1 MKKILLKILV
11 TSILSF
17 NINALANMTLN
28 SATRHS
34 PPFYI
39 INNGQMSGLDY
50 ELAKIIF
57 NKAGITVKYDTKNPV
72 FWKEILTQIKSGEK
86 DFIGEATD
94 TKERENWALFS
105 KTYRVD
111 SQSVVTKNSQ
121 SNSFTNAVE
130 FIKFIKMN
138 ENLKIGIVDGVVYNS
153 KEINELIKNPDSTIL
168 VTKNT
173 HEQLIELL
181 NSNMV
186 DYIVVDTLL
195 ANQELAKMG
204 TNSNFNIIDINSTMP
219 LHFMFSKKT
228 VNQDTVD
235 KIDLAIDTSAKE
247 IKDIMNK
254 YHAY

>member
-1 MKKILLKILV
+1 MKIILLRLLV
-11 TSILSF
+11 TSILVF
-17 NINALANMTLN
+17 NINALADMTLN

-39 INNGQMSGLDY
+39 INNNKMSGLDY
-50 ELAKIIF
+50 ELAKVIF
-57 NKAGITVKYDTKNPV
+57 NKAGITVKYDTKNPM
-72 FWKEILTQIKSGEK
+72 FWKEILTQIESGKK
-86 DFIGEATD
+86 DFIGESTD

-121 SNSFTNAVE
+121 SNSFTNAIE

-138 ENLKIGIVDGVVYNS
+138 KNLRIGIVDGVIYNS
-153 KEINELIKNPDSTIL
+153 KEINELIKNPGSTFL

-173 HEQLIELL
+173 HEQLVELL
-181 NSNMV
+181 NNNMV
-186 DYIVVDTLL
+186 DYIVIDTLL
-195 ANQELAKMG
+195 ANQKLAKMG

-235 KIDLAIDTSAKE
+235 KINLAIDDSAKE
-247 IKDIMNK
+247 IKGIMKK

>member
-1 MKKILLKILV
+1 MIKNLLKLLV
-11 TSILSF
+11 TSILTI
-17 NINALANMTLN
+17 NINAFADMTLN

-50 ELAKIIF
+50 ELANVIF
-57 NKAGITVKYDTKNPV
+57 NKAGITVKYDTANPV
-72 FWKEILTQIKSGEK
+72 FWKEILNQVKSGEK

-105 KTYRVD
+105 KTYRID

-121 SNSFTNAVE
+121 SDSFSNAVE

-138 ENLKIGIVDGVVYNS
+138 KNLKIGIVDGVVYNS
-153 KEINELIKNPDSTIL
+153 KEINDLIKNPGSTIL

-173 HEQLIELL
+173 HEQLLELL

-186 DYIVVDTLL
+186 DYIVIDTLL
-195 ANQELAKMG
+195 ANQELAKMN
-204 TNSNFNIIDINSTMP
+204 TKSNFNVIDINSIMP

-235 KIDLAIDTSAKE
+235 KINLAIDASAKE
-247 IKDIMNK
+247 IEAIMKK